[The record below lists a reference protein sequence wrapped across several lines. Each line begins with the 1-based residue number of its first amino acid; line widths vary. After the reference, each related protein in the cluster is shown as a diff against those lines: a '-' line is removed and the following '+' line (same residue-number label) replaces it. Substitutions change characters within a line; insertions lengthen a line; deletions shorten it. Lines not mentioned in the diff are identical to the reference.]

1 MWQKTHELVLLTYKL
16 TKTFPSDE
24 RFGLTSQMRR
34 ASVSTGSNIVEGFKR
49 RSVKDSLLFYNNA
62 DASLEELK
70 YQYLVAEDLGYLVET
85 ENRRAAELCD
95 HVGKLL
101 YSWCAS
107 QRENAK
113 T

>member
-1 MWQKTHELVLLTYKL
+1 
-16 TKTFPSDE
+16 
-24 RFGLTSQMRR
+24 
-34 ASVSTGSNIVEGFKR
+34 
-49 RSVKDSLLFYNNA
+49 
-62 DASLEELK
+62 LK